1 MDGNGDF
8 YNDFPSFKVLNE
20 KFQTCCDEINSQKKI
35 KMHQNSELVTMKP
48 SILTAV

>member
-20 KFQTCCDEINSQKKI
+20 KLAVVK
-35 KMHQNSELVTMKP
+35 
-48 SILTAV
+48 SILKRK